1 MSQSHDTELP
11 QIIDEKNQ
19 EIQHLTNEN
28 SRLRAENDQLIQE
41 IASLKESRDKV
52 AKESRDKVASNY

>member
-11 QIIDEKNQ
+11 HIIDEKNQ
-19 EIQHLTNEN
+19 EIQNLTNEN

-52 AKESRDKVASNY
+52 ASNY

>member
-52 AKESRDKVASNY
+52 ASNY